1 MQSVPSKKSI
11 ADKRKPPS
19 TKTVG
24 RWIQKEIKRLVAD
37 IDGKMRTGRAS
48 KQAAC
53 REVATERNHVGYSL
67 ETVWL
72 EKLLEE
78 HRKGTTPGKHLGSTR

>member
-1 MQSVPSKKSI
+1 M
-11 ADKRKPPS
+11 
-19 TKTVG
+19 
-24 RWIQKEIKRLVAD
+24 AD
-37 IDGKMRTGRAS
+37 IDSKMRTGRAS

-53 REVATERNHVGYSL
+53 REVATERNQVGYSL

-78 HRKGTTPGKHLGSTR
+78 HRKGTTPGKHWDPFGELYADSMGEKDDEQEDEGILSGD